1 MRSVDVKHNLR
12 RVLHLTQARDFSVR
26 AVRAWRRLLPDWTP
40 TLDVFRELDTRPHEH
55 VAAVQIVAE
64 GWEPNDPRWDVLA
77 ALLAWERREA
87 EAEIRREYWSS
98 KGAVDRWLEGLDR
111 LEAAIKEE
119 DDTDLTEADVDQ
131 MMADAEPAVVIPI
144 TVVNSHGQVLTEG
157 ETTVETPLKAAFLN
171 NVRPIRHLREKNDA
185 GMPAPDTR
193 HDA

>member
-1 MRSVDVKHNLR
+1 MKHNLR
-12 RVLHLTQARDFSVR
+12 RVLHLTQARDFTVR
-26 AVRAWRRLLPDWTP
+26 AIRAWRRLLPDWTP
-40 TLDVFRELDTRPHEH
+40 TLDMLRELDTRPHEH
-55 VAAVQIVAE
+55 VSAVRVVAE
-64 GWEPNDPRWDVLA
+64 GWDERDARWDVLL
-77 ALLAWERREA
+77 ALLEWERRDALRKYGE
-87 EAEIRREYWSS
+87 
-98 KGAVDRWLEGLDR
+98 DQWLEEGLDR
-111 LEAAIKEE
+111 LKVALKEE